1 MNVSTVLSVFA
12 QLRTLHAHDRWSR
25 DDLHAYQD
33 RCLRA
38 FRDHAY
44 RNSPFYQQFH
54 RGLEQAPLRD
64 LPVLTKQ
71 DLMAHF
77 DDLVVNRSLHLE
89 DVRAHLARGGA
100 GTPFHDRY
108 WVTSTS
114 GSSGH
119 PGIFLFDPSG
129 WTTVLASFARARE
142 WAGEPARLTRRVR
155 TVVVSSTDPRNMST
169 LAGLTFQ
176 SWWVPTVRLAATD
189 PLEQTVARLNAW
201 QPRTLVA
208 YASMARTLAE
218 EQRAGRLHIA
228 PRLVLTS
235 SEVLTDGTRRKL
247 EAVWGDVVFNE
258 YAATETGSLAAECQ
272 HHCGLHVFEDLLLV
286 EVVDRDNRPVV
297 PGDFGEKLL
306 VTVLFNRAQPLIR
319 YELTDGV
326 RVAADAC
333 LCGMPYLRLDAIRG
347 RVEEELR
354 LPSSAGGGTVTIH
367 PNVFHAVMD
376 AQPVLQWQVVLERES
391 IRLLV
396 RPVASDSFDPAG
408 LARDVQRALAQYGAA
423 EIVVRVE
430 EVEAIPKAASGKT
443 PLIRAASLSR
453 QVR

>member
-1 MNVSTVLSVFA
+1 MNLTTVLSVFA
-12 QLRTLHAHDRWSR
+12 QLRAFHAHDRWSR
-25 DDLHAYQD
+25 DELHAHQD
-33 RCLRA
+33 RCLQA
-38 FRDHAY
+38 LRDYAY
-44 RNSPFYQQFH
+44 AHSPFYQRFH
-54 RGLEQAPLRD
+54 RGLEQAPLHE

-71 DLMAHF
+71 ELMTHF
-77 DDLVVNRSLHLE
+77 DDLVADRSLRLE
-89 DVRAHLARGGA
+89 EIRAHLARGGA
-100 GTPFHDRY
+100 GTSFHGRY

-119 PGIFLFDPSG
+119 PGIFLFDQAG

-142 WAGEPARLTRRVR
+142 WAGEPVRPTHRVK
-155 TVVVSSTDPRNMST
+155 TAVVSSTDPRNMST

-176 SWWVPTVRLAATD
+176 SWWAPTLRLSATD
-189 PLEQTVARLNAW
+189 PLERIVAQLNAW

-218 EQRAGRLHIA
+218 EQRTGRLHVA

-235 SEVLTDGTRRKL
+235 SEVLTADTQRRL
-247 EAVWGDVVFNE
+247 EAVWGNVVFNE
-258 YAATETGSLAAECQ
+258 YAATETGSLAAECK

-286 EVVDRDNRPVV
+286 EVVDGNNRPVA

-306 VTVLFNRAQPLIR
+306 VTVFFNRVQPLIR

-333 LCGMPYLRLDAIRG
+333 PCGMPYLRLDAIRG

-354 LPSSAGGGTVTIH
+354 LPAAAGGEVTIH

-376 AQPVLQWQVVLERES
+376 AQPVLQWQVVQAKDGIHISIRPEREGFDAEGLS
-391 IRLLV
+391 RTIQQALEQHGAGAV
-396 RPVASDSFDPAG
+396 PVW
-408 LARDVQRALAQYGAA
+408 
-423 EIVVRVE
+423 
-430 EVEAIPKAASGKT
+430 VEAVAVILKAPSGKT
-443 PLIRAASLSR
+443 PLIRAAAH
-453 QVR
+453 